1 MQEGY
6 LSAQHIV
13 LTLRGKWDVRM
24 TFWLAGRR
32 YLLRRDDR
40 DGPKSGIGRS
50 TSDVHFADVAYQC
63 LHVRRPATNVHADGW
78 RANFRRSGELP

>member
-13 LTLRGKWDVRM
+13 LTLRGKWDLRM
-24 TFWLAGRR
+24 TLWLAGRG

-50 TSDVHFADVAYQC
+50 TSGVLFADVAEYT
-63 LHVRRPATNVHADGW
+63 VFISAARPPMCTQTGGVLT
-78 RANFRRSGELP
+78 FRRQVIP

>member
-13 LTLRGKWDVRM
+13 LTLRGKWDVRV
-24 TFWLAGRR
+24 TFWLAGRG

-40 DGPKSGIGRS
+40 DGPKKRYW
-50 TSDVHFADVAYQC
+50 TVD
-63 LHVRRPATNVHADGW
+63 
-78 RANFRRSGELP
+78 